1 MGACA
6 RVCAREYNTTGF
18 FVQGVLL
25 IKCRIRLAASDAL
38 WLCNA
43 LPDLEAVRL
52 VVASADVYTLELAGL
67 LCTRW

>member
-25 IKCRIRLAASDAL
+25 IKYQKRLAASDAL

-43 LPDLEAVRL
+43 LPDLEAFRI
-52 VVASADVYTLELAGL
+52 VVASVDVYTLGL
-67 LCTRW
+67 VRQ

>member
-18 FVQGVLL
+18 FVQGVLS
-25 IKCRIRLAASDAL
+25 IKYRKHLAASDAL

-43 LPDLEAVRL
+43 LPALVAVRL
-52 VVASADVYTLELAGL
+52 VVVFAVSYTLELVG
-67 LCTRW
+67 R